1 MAKRNRIPHVF
12 SKEQLIALVDQVTE
26 PDLMIGVAIGIFC
39 GLRIS
44 EIMRLRK
51 EDINLHSKQLIV
63 RDGKMPG
70 KKELGYGKDR
80 VVPMPSVLVNPLRK
94 WMRCTNNEWLFP
106 SISCQGKH
114 ITSEYFERKYWKA
127 LERAGLRI
135 FWKLDARGRKKHKY
149 NFHTLRHTY
158 ATLLWE
164 KTGDIYAV
172 KAALGHFD
180 IDTTMVYTHV
190 SDKALQNKVEAA
202 FDPARTIELKPALP
216 QIQTIHVQTRRENPL
231 SLLKLRLAKGEI
243 STDEYAKLTATL
255 RPQRAYL
262 EL

>member
-12 SKEQLIALVDQVTE
+12 NKEQLIALVDQVTE

-51 EDINLHSKQLIV
+51 EDINLHNKQLIV

-106 SISCQGKH
+106 SISCPGKH

-127 LERAGLRI
+127 
-135 FWKLDARGRKKHKY
+135 
-149 NFHTLRHTY
+149 
-158 ATLLWE
+158 
-164 KTGDIYAV
+164 
-172 KAALGHFD
+172 
-180 IDTTMVYTHV
+180 HV